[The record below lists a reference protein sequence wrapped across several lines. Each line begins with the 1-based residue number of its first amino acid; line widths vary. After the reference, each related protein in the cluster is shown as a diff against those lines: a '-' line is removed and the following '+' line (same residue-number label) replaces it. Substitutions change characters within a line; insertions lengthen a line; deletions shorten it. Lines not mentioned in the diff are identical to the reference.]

1 MALQLL
7 VENAVKHNE
16 ISNRRPLTV
25 SVIAE
30 GDTVEVSNPFSPNGE
45 GVPEWVSDWQ
55 IWPNAI
61 SCCIKDIIVKE
72 ENHRFAVILPLI

>member
-1 MALQLL
+1 M
-7 VENAVKHNE
+7 KHNE

-30 GDTVEVSNPFSPNGE
+30 GDTVEVSNPLQPQTGRE
-45 GVPEWVSDWQ
+45 CREWVSDWQ
-55 IWPNAI
+55 IWPKRYQLLYK
-61 SCCIKDIIVKE
+61 KDIIVKE